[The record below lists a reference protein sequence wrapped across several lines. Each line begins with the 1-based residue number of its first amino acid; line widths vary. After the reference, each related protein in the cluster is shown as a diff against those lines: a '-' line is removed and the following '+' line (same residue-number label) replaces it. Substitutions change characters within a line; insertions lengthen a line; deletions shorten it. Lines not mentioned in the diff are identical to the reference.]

1 MYKEIWQQQTYSMMA
16 TNHLVFR
23 QNNFEE
29 IARKLKDVFGVKVI
43 NQSNK
48 KFWHFTGEF
57 KNTTAINILESI
69 CIVEGLKYEFQGD
82 TVFIK

>member
-1 MYKEIWQQQTYSMMA
+1 MYKEKWEPQRDSILTI
-16 TNHLVFR
+16 NHLVFR

-29 IARKLKDVFGVKVI
+29 IARKLKEEFGVKLI
-43 NQSNK
+43 NRSNK
-48 KFWHFTGEF
+48 KAWRFTGEF

-69 CIVEGLKYEFQGD
+69 CIVEGLKYEFQED